1 MFQIFC
7 LRNTCYLLPRYEW
20 FYRPQDAPGQEDSE
34 FTWIPLSATQDNV
47 LYFDP
52 FTFSDSGYYFCRVQ
66 HNLCVVAEVTR
77 ERLEDW
83 TTSRKIFLRPE
94 IGSVAIVKQPV
105 PAECSFGG
113 SVTFE
118 CEGES
123 FEPLRYQ
130 WYKEDDKLIGED
142 KPQLKLNHLT
152 LENTGNY
159 SCLVSTEVT
168 FFDQT
173 LLSIPL
179 VKVMGEKSYAV
190 RLSVNTSSPI
200 SCDWAEEA
208 PEPGVG
214 DQMVVRSQPEL
225 PR

>member
-159 SCLVSTEVT
+159 SCLVSTEVILSQKT
-168 FFDQT
+168 FIFNFPHQ
-173 LLSIPL
+173 
-179 VKVMGEKSYAV
+179 
-190 RLSVNTSSPI
+190 
-200 SCDWAEEA
+200 
-208 PEPGVG
+208 G
-214 DQMVVRSQPEL
+214 DG
-225 PR
+225 

>member
-1 MFQIFC
+1 MILSSACISFVLVI
-7 LRNTCYLLPRYEW
+7 RYEW
-20 FYRPQDAPGQEDSE
+20 FYRPQDAPGEEDSE

-83 TTSRKIFLRPE
+83 TTSKKIFLRPE

-159 SCLVSTEVT
+159 SCLVSTEV
-168 FFDQT
+168 
-173 LLSIPL
+173 
-179 VKVMGEKSYAV
+179 
-190 RLSVNTSSPI
+190 
-200 SCDWAEEA
+200 
-208 PEPGVG
+208 G
-214 DQMVVRSQPEL
+214 DQSYLDNIITML
-225 PR
+225 PDLR